1 MVATLSVKVAFS
13 DDYHK
18 KLGFKNK
25 KYFYKVID
33 PAVDHTLH
41 DAENIIKREAPRP
54 GHSMSK
60 SIPPYKPTGNLQR
73 SFHKNKSSNG
83 RGDLRSNARS
93 NGVLYWPFVQYGTIK
108 MPANPFVT
116 RTARKVSPNLQ
127 KYVLEELKRA
137 NIIE

>member
-25 KYFYKVID
+25 KDFYKVID

-73 SFHKNKSSNG
+73 SFHKNKPSKGSG
-83 RGDLRSNARS
+83 ELKSKAP
-93 NGVLYWPFVQYGTIK
+93 YWVYVQYGTSK

>member
-25 KYFYKVID
+25 KDFYKVID

-73 SFHKNKSSNG
+73 SFHKNKPSKGSG
-83 RGDLRSNARS
+83 ELKSKAH
-93 NGVLYWPFVQYGTIK
+93 YWVHVQYGTIK

>member
-73 SFHKNKSSNG
+73 SFHKNKPSKGSG
-83 RGDLRSNARS
+83 ELKSKAP
-93 NGVLYWPFVQYGTIK
+93 YWVYVQYGTSK